1 MASDPIIGS
10 PGSAALGGWIDLHAH
25 ILPGLDDGPETIEEA
40 AALCRLLARDGV
52 VTAVATPHQ
61 LGRYEGTNSASEVRQ
76 AVRALCVQLDRFH
89 VKLDVR
95 PGAEVRL
102 DERIPAMIASD
113 QILTIGDT
121 GKYLLLELPSGPA
134 FDVNAVLPRVRVDG
148 MRIVLAHV
156 ERYDFLRQPDAA
168 RRWRD
173 AGALL
178 QVNSSSLVGGWGAV
192 AQQGGW
198 DLLEA
203 DVVDL
208 IAGDAHSVG
217 QRRARWTEAAG
228 EIARRYGNQRVQ
240 TLCVEN
246 PRKILQGEPL
256 A

>member
-1 MASDPIIGS
+1 MDSDPIIGFAH
-10 PGSAALGGWIDLHAH
+10 PAATGGWIDLHAH
-25 ILPGLDDGPETIEEA
+25 LLPGVDDGPETIEEA

-61 LGRYEGTNSASEVRQ
+61 LGRYEGTNSAAEIRS
-76 AVRALCVQLDRFH
+76 AVAALRAQLERFH

-95 PGAEVRL
+95 AGAEVRL
-102 DERIPAMIASD
+102 DPRIPVLIEHD
-113 QILTIGDT
+113 QILTLGDT
-121 GKYLLLELPSGPA
+121 RKYLLLELPSGLA
-134 FDVNAVLPRVRVDG
+134 FEVDSVLPRVGVAG
-148 MRIVLAHV
+148 LRIVLAHV
-156 ERYDFLRQPDAA
+156 ERYDFLRNPDIA
-168 RRWRD
+168 RRWRE

-178 QVNSSSLVGGWGAV
+178 QVNSSSLVGGWGDA

-217 QRRARWTEAAG
+217 QRRARWTQATG
-228 EIARRYGNQRVQ
+228 EIARRYGPARVQ
-240 TLCVEN
+240 ALCIDN

-256 A
+256 P